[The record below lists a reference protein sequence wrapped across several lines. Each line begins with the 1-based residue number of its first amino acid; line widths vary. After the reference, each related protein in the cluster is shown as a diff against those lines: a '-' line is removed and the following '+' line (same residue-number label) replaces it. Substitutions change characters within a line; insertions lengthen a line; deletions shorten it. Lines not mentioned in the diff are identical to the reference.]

1 MKKLTY
7 KEQRIICRAVKNN
20 IQLHSVL
27 SLIFVSPRL
36 SSKLWVWQSLNC
48 VPSALPVRWCWAA
61 EPMLMFS
68 EQDAPP
74 SQHIDEKRTWEKRG
88 KDHFSSSA
96 LLLAESQG
104 QAAKVVLF
112 TFLTWGWGRKE
123 GMGGGGCW
131 VRASAGPPGTPLP
144 GGTKSMWFLS
154 YLWEGW
160 STASNTD
167 IQWASKKSEHWEWK
181 HFDSSPTV
189 HLIYSLSLS
198 CRIWVCVCVCVYL
211 CRWTHANFTA
221 AKGEVTS
228 EVKSIHHSEKRCHI
242 KKMLFHGGL

>member
-1 MKKLTY
+1 M
-7 KEQRIICRAVKNN
+7 
-20 IQLHSVL
+20 
-27 SLIFVSPRL
+27 
-36 SSKLWVWQSLNC
+36 WQSLNC

-74 SQHIDEKRTWEKRG
+74 SQHIDEKRTWEKKG

-123 GMGGGGCW
+123 GMGVGAAGC
-131 VRASAGPPGTPLP
+131 VRQQVRLGLP
-144 GGTKSMWFLS
+144 CQEVRRACGS
-154 YLWEGW
+154 YLIYGRAGAQHLTLTFSEQVKR
-160 STASNTD
+160 ANTENENTLTHLPLFTSF
-167 IQWASKKSEHWEWK
+167 IHWAWAAESG
-181 HFDSSPTV
+181 
-189 HLIYSLSLS
+189 
-198 CRIWVCVCVCVYL
+198 CVCVCVYL

>member
-1 MKKLTY
+1 
-7 KEQRIICRAVKNN
+7 
-20 IQLHSVL
+20 
-27 SLIFVSPRL
+27 
-36 SSKLWVWQSLNC
+36 
-48 VPSALPVRWCWAA
+48 
-61 EPMLMFS
+61 MLMFS

-74 SQHIDEKRTWEKRG
+74 SQHIDEKRTWEKKG

-181 HFDSSPTV
+181 HFNSSPTV
-189 HLIYSLSLS
+189 HLIYLLSLS
-198 CRIWVCVCVCVYL
+198 CRIWVCVCVYL